1 MPGSAPRP
9 VVERMSGAK
18 RHRGETEPH
27 RTRRARAG
35 SETLAAAGL
44 PAVGQSVPE
53 DGKPKRSS
61 VAAARGGAGRSGSS
75 PSVASSGCGL
85 GCRPRPRRKRLDFSD
100 AARPGTGHRPGRGA
114 QAQPSARVTRLRVAV
129 APCGRRSA
137 SLFPAWTAA
146 RSELCGARS
155 AAEAAAGAPR
165 GPPGLPAPRRPPRP
179 LSFGLPRESGL
190 GTVPVPR
197 GRSQAWPRRCLAET
211 QQRATGWPPGQVSA
225 DCCVKARE

>member
-1 MPGSAPRP
+1 M
-9 VVERMSGAK
+9 
-18 RHRGETEPH
+18 
-27 RTRRARAG
+27 
-35 SETLAAAGL
+35 
-44 PAVGQSVPE
+44 GQSVPE

-85 GCRPRPRRKRLDFSD
+85 GLAALSRQLGCRPRSRRKRLDFSD
-100 AARPGTGHRPGRGA
+100 AARPGSGHRPGRGA

-129 APCGRRSA
+129 APRGRRSA

-155 AAEAAAGAPR
+155 AAEAAPRAPR

-190 GTVPVPR
+190 GTVPAPR

-211 QQRATGWPPGQVSA
+211 QRRATGWPLGQVSA

>member
-1 MPGSAPRP
+1 
-9 VVERMSGAK
+9 MSGAK
-18 RHRGETEPH
+18 RHRGETEPR

-35 SETLAAAGL
+35 SETRERGPGCRGL
-44 PAVGQSVPE
+44 TGCGSERP
-53 DGKPKRSS
+53 
-61 VAAARGGAGRSGSS
+61 RGREAEALECGGSAGR
-75 PSVASSGCGL
+75 CGALRVVPQRREL
-85 GCRPRPRRKRLDFSD
+85 GLRAWPRRKRLDFSD
-100 AARPGTGHRPGRGA
+100 AARPRSGHRPGRGA

-155 AAEAAAGAPR
+155 AVEAAAGAPR

-190 GTVPVPR
+190 GTVPAPR

-211 QQRATGWPPGQVSA
+211 QRRATGWPPGQVSA